1 MGCGKAGFGRKGQKT
16 PKIEN
21 LGPKVCPWDFEATCT
36 WDLEVTR
43 DETSRQPARS
53 LKSVLVLL
61 AQILGPLGPPEV
73 QPHPITIQN
82 MRFGRLNFF
91 WDRIPLSLIQASL
104 MSDVTALDKIFNV
117 AVWHWH
123 SYLIKFGDMRLERM
137 NNFAQIGHVAKLEV
151 FRKFIPFGSLTS
163 P

>member
-1 MGCGKAGFGRKGQKT
+1 MYFKYSWMMNSLLPNVISNPAKYWNKY
-16 PKIEN
+16 I
-21 LGPKVCPWDFEATCT
+21 
-36 WDLEVTR
+36 DLMCSFNFYAVN
-43 DETSRQPARS
+43 PMS

-82 MRFGRLNFF
+82 MTFGRLNFF
-91 WDRIPLSLIQASL
+91 WDRIPLSLKQASL